1 MVFVYLD
8 GFLYNFEQ
16 AFDHF
21 VYEGS
26 FYYPMALLYTASGS
40 AYGGRVGLL
49 GGYVSDGV
57 FAIIDSGQYA
67 SYGEV
72 CEGFALVAY
81 ADQNHTVN
89 TGLLGIVTDMLLIR
103 PDVDDRLIAEN
114 GALVSDEYSNE
125 SSAQTVTMGQIGGL
139 RDLIVKGPMN
149 NVESFDGFIRSAVDQ
164 IRSGSYV
171 KNLLDRNSIP
181 QIQGADSFELKS
193 TSFEAIE
200 R

>member
-1 MVFVYLD
+1 
-8 GFLYNFEQ
+8 
-16 AFDHF
+16 
-21 VYEGS
+21 
-26 FYYPMALLYTASGS
+26 
-40 AYGGRVGLL
+40 
-49 GGYVSDGV
+49 
-57 FAIIDSGQYA
+57 
-67 SYGEV
+67 
-72 CEGFALVAY
+72 
-81 ADQNHTVN
+81 
-89 TGLLGIVTDMLLIR
+89 
-103 PDVDDRLIAEN
+103 
-114 GALVSDEYSNE
+114 
-125 SSAQTVTMGQIGGL
+125 MGQIGGL